1 MCTVHNGTAARPFK
15 DFKDFWRNMNVTE
28 DELDQFEEQ
37 ICKMFTRFLVK
48 KIKSGSGT
56 IIPDPA

>member
-1 MCTVHNGTAARPFK
+1 
-15 DFKDFWRNMNVTE
+15 MNVTE

-56 IIPDPA
+56 IIPDPAWPKGPGYDRIRIRIHNTALK